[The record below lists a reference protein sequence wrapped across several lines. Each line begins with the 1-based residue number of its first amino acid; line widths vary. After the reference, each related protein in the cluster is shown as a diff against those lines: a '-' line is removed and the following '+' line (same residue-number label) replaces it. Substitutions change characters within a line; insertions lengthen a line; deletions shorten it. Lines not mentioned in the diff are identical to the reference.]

1 MGMGTVTTVESPEL
15 ARPIDF
21 ADAMG
26 RFRRTVRRAVRTGLP
41 GPALPASETELLAL
55 VNRMG
60 GIGVA
65 EAADL
70 LQVAPN
76 TVSTLVGHLRRAGLL
91 RRTPDPADRRA
102 ARLNLTKAGA
112 ARVTEVRRRRTN
124 ILDEAFGK
132 LSPEDRDS
140 ILSSVP
146 ALERL
151 IAALSTDEG
160 AQL

>member
-1 MGMGTVTTVESPEL
+1 MAPDTTVESPEL

-26 RFRRTVRRAVRTGLP
+26 RFLRTVRRSVRAGLP

-55 VNRMG
+55 VHRMG

-102 ARLNLTKAGA
+102 ARLNLTQAGV
-112 ARVTEVRRRRTN
+112 ARVSEVRKRRDN
-124 ILDEAFGK
+124 ILNEAFSR

-140 ILSSVP
+140 ILSSLP

-151 IAALSTDEG
+151 IDALSTELG
-160 AQL
+160 ARE